1 LAEDDSSIQRRHR
14 APPKL
19 ISVVMPVRDA
29 ARTVLCQLD
38 ALANQDYEGASELLV
53 VDTGSR
59 DGTAGLVARRLRMFS
74 AGRLLR
80 MDGRPRNPA
89 SCARNA
95 GAVAGT
101 GDLLAFCDADDV
113 ASPGWLTALA
123 RGARNTDIVAGCLD
137 VVTLN
142 SSRVR
147 SWHDRRGGL
156 RPTLHFLPRVST
168 AGCAVWRDV
177 FDAVGG
183 FDEDHPGAED
193 TDFAWRAQLAGYQ
206 VGAASAAVM
215 AYRYRFGLRAIAHQQ
230 FRWGKAD
237 ARLYRDYGAAGME
250 RVRFAEAGLAWTEIL
265 FAAPI
270 HFLSQTRRGRWTLR
284 SARRVGR
291 LVGSVQERKLFL

>member
-1 LAEDDSSIQRRHR
+1 
-14 APPKL
+14 
-19 ISVVMPVRDA
+19 MPVRDA
-29 ARTVLCQLD
+29 ARTVLCQLE
-38 ALANQDYEGASELLV
+38 ALANQDYRGAWELLV

-59 DGTAGLVARRLRMFS
+59 DGTAGLVARRLQTFS

-80 MDGRPRNPA
+80 VDGRPRNPA

-95 GAVAGT
+95 AVAAGS

-123 RGARNTDIVAGCLD
+123 RGAENTDIVAGCLD
-137 VVTLN
+137 VVMLN

-147 SWHDRRGGL
+147 SWHDDRSEL
-156 RPTLHFLPRVST
+156 RPTLRFLPRVST

-177 FDAVGG
+177 FEAVGG

-193 TDFAWRAQLAGYQ
+193 IDFAWRAQLAGYQ

-215 AYRYRFGLRAIAHQQ
+215 AYRHRFGLRAIAHQQ
-230 FRWGKAD
+230 FRWGRAD
-237 ARLYRDYGAAGME
+237 ARLYRDFGPAGME
-250 RVRFAEAGLAWTEIL
+250 RVPLAEAGRAWTEIL
-265 FAAPI
+265 LAAPV
-270 HFLSQTRRGRWTLR
+270 HLLSQTRRGRWTLR

-291 LVGSVQERKLFL
+291 LVGSIQQRKLFL